1 MAPPEPRLQGWVK
14 MGYSH
19 SCGKTRS
26 GKNSW
31 SRPLA
36 EFVQTAIGPV
46 ATRQGFG
53 QGDLFL
59 FWEAIAGE
67 RLAAIS
73 QPVKLQWPPRRQ
85 DRAADN
91 GTAPATLIIRVESG
105 FALEMQHLAPVII
118 ERVNAHFGWRCVAR
132 IALKQGLLEARSLFQ
147 AGGPVPDRAAGA
159 AAEGLTGGITEAPL
173 REALTRLGARV
184 LTGL

>member
-1 MAPPEPRLQGWVK
+1 MRKNRP
-14 MGYSH
+14 
-19 SCGKTRS
+19 

-31 SRPLA
+31 SQPLA
-36 EFVQTAIGPV
+36 EFVHTAIGPV
-46 ATRQGFG
+46 AARQGFG
-53 QGDLFL
+53 QSDLFL

-85 DRAADN
+85 DHAADN

-118 ERVNAHFGWRCVAR
+118 ERVNAHFGWRCVVR
-132 IALKQGLLEARSLFQ
+132 IALKQGPLEARPP
-147 AGGPVPDRAAGA
+147 ARRAARVPDKGA
-159 AAEGLTGGITEAPL
+159 EMAAEALAGGITEAPL

-184 LTGL
+184 LAGM

>member
-1 MAPPEPRLQGWVK
+1 MR
-14 MGYSH
+14 
-19 SCGKTRS
+19 KTRS

-46 ATRQGFG
+46 AARQGFG

-132 IALKQGLLEARSLFQ
+132 IALKQGPLEARS
-147 AGGPVPDRAAGA
+147 PSRRAAPCQIEPLGRRRKR
-159 AAEGLTGGITEAPL
+159 LTGGITEAPL

-184 LTGL
+184 LAGP